1 MSHSLQE
8 DLLRPNESSS
18 SLTQE
23 EVPLF
28 SGLGDSFASLLNSV
42 GLSTPTAA
50 LVNQISGFISSIP
63 EPTNPQPS
71 EYYQALPSGTP
82 TSSNTSSH
90 TPSLS
95 SSSTTATGI
104 PRAPMQYYNQ
114 NSSHCGLETSS
125 EVSIRAELET
135 SKMELASLRFEFQE
149 LKAQMKRFEEDV
161 ARLLTMQGL
170 EAGKNKND
178 DDTDTSELTNKHI

>member
-82 TSSNTSSH
+82 TSSNTSSL
-90 TPSLS
+90 TPSLL
-95 SSSTTATGI
+95 SSTTTASGI
-104 PRAPMQYYNQ
+104 PRAPAQYYNQ
-114 NSSHCGLETSS
+114 NHSGFGTTS

-149 LKAQMKRFEEDV
+149 LKAQMKRFEEDM
-161 ARLLTMQGL
+161 ARLLTLQGL
-170 EAGKNKND
+170 EAGKNEKD
-178 DDTDTSELTNKHI
+178 DDTVTSELTNKHI

>member
-42 GLSTPTAA
+42 GLSSPTAA

-82 TSSNTSSH
+82 TSSNTSSL
-90 TPSLS
+90 TPSS

-104 PRAPMQYYNQ
+104 PRAPLQYYNQ
-114 NSSHCGLETSS
+114 NISHSGFGTSS

-149 LKAQMKRFEEDV
+149 LKAQMKRFEEDM
-161 ARLLTMQGL
+161 ARLLTLQGL
-170 EAGKNKND
+170 EAGNNQKD
-178 DDTDTSELTNKHI
+178 DDTDTSELTNRHV

>member
-1 MSHSLQE
+1 MSSLQE

-82 TSSNTSSH
+82 TSSYTSSL
-90 TPSLS
+90 TPS
-95 SSSTTATGI
+95 SSSLSTASGI
-104 PRAPMQYYNQ
+104 PRAPAQYYNQ
-114 NSSHCGLETSS
+114 NSSHSGTSS

-135 SKMELASLRFEFQE
+135 SKIELASLRFEFQE
-149 LKAQMKRFEEDV
+149 LKAQMKRFEEDMV
-161 ARLLTMQGL
+161 RLLTMQGL
-170 EAGKNKND
+170 EAGKNKKV
-178 DDTDTSELTNKHI
+178 DDTDTSELRNKHI

>member
-1 MSHSLQE
+1 MMSSLQE

-82 TSSNTSSH
+82 TSSNTSSI

-95 SSSTTATGI
+95 TSGI
-104 PRAPMQYYNQ
+104 PRAPVQYYHQ
-114 NSSHCGLETSS
+114 NSSHSGLETSS
-125 EVSIRAELET
+125 VVSIRAELET

-149 LKAQMKRFEEDV
+149 LKAKMKRFEEDM

-170 EAGKNKND
+170 EAGKNKKD